1 MIITR
6 HGFREIAVVGVV
18 LAALVGALCWAWPGA
33 WPAFV
38 IPAALILLAV
48 TLFFRDPRRVTPADP
63 RVMVAPADGK
73 VVEISE
79 ADEPWFL
86 GQSARKIAIFM
97 SVLSVHVNRSPCAG
111 RVEKVHLRPGQFLN
125 AMRAEAS
132 AQNEASLIAIQNTEV
147 NQPVLL
153 MQIAG
158 LVARRVVCAVAPG
171 DELARGQRIGVVK
184 FGSRAEVYVP
194 KSAPFRWRVKL
205 GDSVRAGV
213 TILGEWL

>member
-6 HGFREIAVVGVV
+6 HGFREISIAGVV
-18 LAALVGALCWAWPGA
+18 LAVVAGALCWAWPGV

-38 IPAALILLAV
+38 IPAAVILLAV
-48 TLFFRDPRRVTPADP
+48 TLFFRDPPRVAPTDP
-63 RVMVAPADGK
+63 RVIVAPADGK
-73 VVEISE
+73 IVEISE

-86 GQSARKIAIFM
+86 GQNAHKIAIFM

-111 RVEKVHLRPGQFLN
+111 RVEKVQLRPGQFLN

-147 NQPVLL
+147 NQPLLL

-171 DELARGQRIGVVK
+171 AVLSRGQRIGAVK

-213 TILGEWL
+213 TILGEWI